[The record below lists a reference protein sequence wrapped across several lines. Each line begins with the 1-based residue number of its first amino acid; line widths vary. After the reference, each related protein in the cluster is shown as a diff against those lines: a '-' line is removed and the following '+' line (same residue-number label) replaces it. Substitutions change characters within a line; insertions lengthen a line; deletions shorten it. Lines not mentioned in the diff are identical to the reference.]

1 MSVDYFFP
9 TAIYSEKLE
18 QLAIT
23 LLPIIKQYLDS
34 KEELTYHWGYK
45 TTFAVESGLEKYNE
59 LNEFTKLIVN
69 RAKSFLDNQGYDIS
83 NAEFTIQIFA
93 SDMTLN
99 DSHGIHTHPNAL
111 ISGVFYLDVEETSSP
126 IIFYD
131 PRPFRKFLALP
142 RSKETIASYEK
153 VVFVPT
159 NGLFLLWESWLEH
172 EVPKNKSTKRTTLVF
187 NLGQK

>member
-1 MSVDYFFP
+1 MNIDYFFP

-18 QLAIT
+18 QLASD
-23 LLPIIKQYLDS
+23 LLPVVNRHLNS
-34 KEELTYHWGYK
+34 KENLTYHWGYK
-45 TTFAVESGLEKYNE
+45 TTFTVESGLEKYQE
-59 LNEFTKLIVN
+59 LNIFTELIVD
-69 RAKSFLDNQGYDIS
+69 RAKKFLDNQGYDVS

-93 SDMTLN
+93 SDMTVN
-99 DSHGIHTHPNAL
+99 DSHGIHAHPNAL
-111 ISGVFYLDVEETSSP
+111 ISGVFYLDVEEASAP

-153 VVFVPT
+153 VMFVPM

-172 EVPKNKSTKRTTLVF
+172 EVPRNTSTKRITLVF
-187 NLGQK
+187 NLGRK